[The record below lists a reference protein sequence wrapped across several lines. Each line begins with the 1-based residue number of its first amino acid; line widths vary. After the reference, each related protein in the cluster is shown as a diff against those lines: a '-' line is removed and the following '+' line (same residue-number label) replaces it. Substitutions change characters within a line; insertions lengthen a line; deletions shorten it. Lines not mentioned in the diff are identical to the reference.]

1 MSVAINHVCSN
12 GAALRMCFH
21 PLNALIDTLR
31 GDDGV
36 GIENDG
42 KGATCLAYGLV
53 VGFGKA
59 HVVVVFHKPYVGKFG
74 FHERHRVV
82 GGMVVDHP
90 NFALSALERFLG
102 RTDGLLQEMLHAKTD
117 YDDRNFQFLDVIS

>member
-1 MSVAINHVCSN
+1 MRRKHLHTECAQIVVALGKTETFGKRIFC
-12 GAALRMCFH
+12 
-21 PLNALIDTLR
+21 
-31 GDDGV
+31 DDGV

-59 HVVVVFHKPYVGKFG
+59 HIVVVFHKPYVGKFG
-74 FHERHRVV
+74 FHERHCFV